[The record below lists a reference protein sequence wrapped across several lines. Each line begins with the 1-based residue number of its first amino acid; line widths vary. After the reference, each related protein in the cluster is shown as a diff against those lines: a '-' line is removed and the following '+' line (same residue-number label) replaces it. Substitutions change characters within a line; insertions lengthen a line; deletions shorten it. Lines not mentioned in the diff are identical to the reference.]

1 MRLMPSTIPFLG
13 ERDPDTGYHLE
24 DDAPTECLNG
34 EPLPCDCRDFW
45 IVRSLRPGE
54 QKPYPYIALRCDAH
68 AEKPISDCMFHGST
82 VREALLAAGFQQYNR
97 GSSAEFWEIGT
108 PSDSWAET
116 APPRLP
122 VSEYSTFWSDNHP
135 HEGGCCCD
143 YCDCR
148 R

>member
-1 MRLMPSTIPFLG
+1 MSGTPNSS
-13 ERDPDTGYHLE
+13 
-24 DDAPTECLNG
+24 APRRSAQRRSA
-34 EPLPCDCRDFW
+34 PLRFW

-122 VSEYSTFWSDNHP
+122 VSEYSTFWSDTHP

>member
-1 MRLMPSTIPFLG
+1 MKKPDIPFLG

-24 DDAPTECLNG
+24 DDAPTECPNG

-45 IVRSLRPGE
+45 IVRANYGTFHDLC
-54 QKPYPYIALRCDAH
+54 AVRCDAH
-68 AEKPISDCMFHGST
+68 SETPISDCSLHSDSLRD
-82 VREALLAAGFQQYNR
+82 VLLYACGRQYNR
-97 GSSAEFWEIGT
+97 GSAAEYWEIGN
-108 PSDSWAET
+108 PSGSWAET